1 LVTALAC
8 LNQYGPIMCVCVC
21 VCVRLCVSVA
31 DGEEMSVDL
40 LTCGICRQQFPLTQF
55 LQFVWHKVI
64 GCDDPRRDDVIMD
77 RPYDVTHSSRQQPQP
92 PPGEDDVSSMTSR
105 TGDIGKLH
113 CTLNCGLRLLI
124 WLQTAA
130 FGCNSLQVMTNM

>member
-1 LVTALAC
+1 
-8 LNQYGPIMCVCVC
+8 MCVCC
-21 VCVRLCVSVA
+21 EG
-31 DGEEMSVDL
+31 DGEDMSVDL
-40 LTCGICRQQFPLTQF
+40 LTCGSCRQQFPLTQF

-64 GCDDPRRDDVIMD
+64 GCDDPRRDDVIID

-113 CTLNCGLRLLI
+113 YALHCGLRLS
-124 WLQTAA
+124 
-130 FGCNSLQVMTNM
+130 FSCKHSSVDC